1 MELILTNMSTSST
14 GSAHEIMTSERSI
27 DKMLQDV
34 WQMLLKADCI
44 SNKHLRG
51 LKELLALG
59 GPQWFCSFI
68 IKVDIHAFIYRTT
81 VKHSNYMY
89 KLLVRF
95 NQGALTRLVS
105 G

>member
-1 MELILTNMSTSST
+1 
-14 GSAHEIMTSERSI
+14 MTSERSI

-34 WQMLLKADCI
+34 WQKLLKADCI

-68 IKVDIHAFIYRTT
+68 IKVDIHAFIHRTT
-81 VKHSNYMY
+81 VKLY